1 MDNGL
6 IFPYPCVRARDE
18 SMLLTTQKVAD
29 RIPFEGDEGHRL
41 RGTRMGSSQAMG

>member
-18 SMLLTTQKVAD
+18 SPVLTTQTILD
-29 RIPFEGDEGHRL
+29 PILLGNDEDLL
-41 RGTRMGSSQAMG
+41 RGTFGGSSQAMG